1 MRKIV
6 RTGLAA
12 LAVLLFE
19 GTGGFAIAADLA
31 KPAAPEPAKVEM
43 VPAFHG
49 LYIGALL
56 GHSAGQI
63 NDPEGFKIPRSGY
76 TGGVLVG
83 YNHRLPHLVVG
94 LEGDFELTDIS
105 GETNAGGGF
114 TVRGSSKLI
123 TSLRGRVGVPWG
135 STLFYLTGGPALTTA
150 KLAVDDIG
158 SSSDKN
164 TKGWA
169 FGGGVE
175 SYSFGNLGWRIE
187 YIHNEWTGQ
196 SFTIDNANTGKL
208 GSGDDRVRAGLVF
221 RLN

>member
-1 MRKIV
+1 MRIV
-6 RTGLAA
+6 YALLA
-12 LAVLLFE
+12 LLTS
-19 GTGGFAIAADLA
+19 GAAYAADLA
-31 KPAAPEPAKVEM
+31 KPATAAPEPAKVVEM

-208 GSGDDRVRAGLVF
+208 GSGDDRVRAGLIF
-221 RLN
+221 KLN